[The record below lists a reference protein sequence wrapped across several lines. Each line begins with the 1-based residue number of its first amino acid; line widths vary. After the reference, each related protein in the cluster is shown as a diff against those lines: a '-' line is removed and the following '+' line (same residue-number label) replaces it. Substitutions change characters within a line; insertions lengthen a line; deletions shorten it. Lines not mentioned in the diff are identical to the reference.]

1 MNARTEKKT
10 LNLSSEILLRR
21 FAKTTIKC
29 DPFHFRHSGLDLQ
42 NSHINLGGQFLSFVP
57 YSMSLSM
64 IRALVSMSER
74 EIAFFREYQGAVQT
88 MKLTFNSHVYGRKV
102 DFQIWGKIADL
113 RQVNP
118 DLNMVLMDFV
128 VRRIANAY
136 REIFIDM
143 AMKDDRLRALYN
155 DEELGLRRFDG
166 DCVREIFG
174 DNQTSLIPGPQ
185 TPGMFRI
192 TSLSLKRL
200 RIYGPV
206 PSELETLGLLL
217 KIPFLSEYPPLVFN
231 GTVVED
237 ERSADSD
244 DYRHLEIEIDFHPY
258 LAEIMQPFLS
268 GS

>member
-1 MNARTEKKT
+1 MRS
-10 LNLSSEILLRR
+10 L
-21 FAKTTIKC
+21 
-29 DPFHFRHSGLDLQ
+29 PFRHSGLDLQ

-217 KIPFLSEYPPLVFN
+217 KIPFLSEYPPWFSTERWWKTNAPQIPTTTDISRLKSIFIPTWLKSCSPFYQEVD
-231 GTVVED
+231 TV
-237 ERSADSD
+237 R
-244 DYRHLEIEIDFHPY
+244 
-258 LAEIMQPFLS
+258 
-268 GS
+268 